1 MLIDVSYFVS
11 GPRHIQNASTSRTAG
26 ADSLAVTGH
35 IEAYIKELQPVF
47 LEAMLGVEEAK
58 KAIKFIEQA
67 TCDNDYFAVELLDR
81 TDDDKY
87 WTVLKQLKE
96 PFADYVLFNILRDAS
111 SQATITGNVRLKCA
125 NEYVSPIKAQVI
137 AWNRM
142 VDANVKFILWAREGN
157 CPIPLET
164 QTNMLNRINQ
174 FNL

>member
-11 GPRHIQNASTSRTAG
+11 GPRHIQNASTSKTAG
-26 ADSLAVTGH
+26 ADSLAVNGH

-47 LEAMLGVEEAK
+47 LEAMLGEKEAGYAMDYLDMADDEENEGTEPSK
-58 KAIKFIEQA
+58 YEIV
-67 TCDNDYFAVELLDR
+67 CD
-81 TDDDKY
+81 K
-87 WTVLKQLKE
+87 LKDA
-96 PFADYVLFNILRDAS
+96 FADYVLFNILRDAS

-125 NEYVSPIKAQVI
+125 NEYISPIKAQVI

-157 CPIPLET
+157 CPIALET

>member
-11 GPRHIQNASTSRTAG
+11 GPRHIQNASTSKTAG
-26 ADSLAVTGH
+26 ADSLAVNGH

-47 LEAMLGVEEAK
+47 LEAMLGEKEAGYAMDYLDMSDDEENEGTEPSK
-58 KAIKFIEQA
+58 YEIV
-67 TCDNDYFAVELLDR
+67 CD
-81 TDDDKY
+81 K
-87 WTVLKQLKE
+87 LKE

-125 NEYVSPIKAQVI
+125 NEYVSPIKEQVI

-157 CPIPLET
+157 CPIALET

>member
-11 GPRHIQNASTSRTAG
+11 GPRHIQNASTSKTAG
-26 ADSLAVTGH
+26 ADSLAVNGH

-47 LEAMLGVEEAK
+47 LEAMLGEKEAGYAMDYLDMADDEENEGTEPSK
-58 KAIKFIEQA
+58 YEIV
-67 TCDNDYFAVELLDR
+67 CD
-81 TDDDKY
+81 K
-87 WTVLKQLKE
+87 LKE
-96 PFADYVLFNILRDAS
+96 AFADYVLFNILRDAS

-157 CPIPLET
+157 CPISLET
-164 QTNMLNRINQ
+164 QTNMLNKINQ

>member
-11 GPRHIQNASTSRTAG
+11 GPRHIQNASTSKTAG

-35 IEAYIKELQPVF
+35 IEAYIKELQPFF
-47 LEAMLGVEEAK
+47 LEAMLGEKEAGYAMDYLDMSDDEENEGTEPSK
-58 KAIKFIEQA
+58 YEIV
-67 TCDNDYFAVELLDR
+67 CD
-81 TDDDKY
+81 K
-87 WTVLKQLKE
+87 LKE

>member
-11 GPRHIQNASTSRTAG
+11 GPRHIQNASTSKTAG
-26 ADSLAVTGH
+26 ADSLAVNGH

-47 LEAMLGVEEAK
+47 LEAMLGEKEAGYAMDYLDMADDEDNEDTEPSK
-58 KAIKFIEQA
+58 YEIV
-67 TCDNDYFAVELLDR
+67 CD
-81 TDDDKY
+81 K
-87 WTVLKQLKE
+87 LKE
-96 PFADYVLFNILRDAS
+96 AFADYVLFNILRDAS

>member
-11 GPRHIQNASTSRTAG
+11 GPRHIQNASTSKTAG

-47 LEAMLGVEEAK
+47 LEAMLGEKEAGYAMDYLDMSDDEENEDTEPSK
-58 KAIKFIEQA
+58 YEIV
-67 TCDNDYFAVELLDR
+67 CD
-81 TDDDKY
+81 K
-87 WTVLKQLKE
+87 LKE

-157 CPIPLET
+157 CPIALET

>member
-11 GPRHIQNASTSRTAG
+11 GPRHIQNASTSKTAG
-26 ADSLAVTGH
+26 ADNLAVVGH

-47 LEAMLGVEEAK
+47 LEGMLGEREAGYAMDYLDMSIDKANEETEPSK
-58 KAIKFIEQA
+58 YEIV
-67 TCDNDYFAVELLDR
+67 CD
-81 TDDDKY
+81 K
-87 WTVLKQLKE
+87 LKE

-125 NEYVSPIKAQVI
+125 NEYISPIRAQVI
-137 AWNRM
+137 TWNRM

-164 QTNMLNRINQ
+164 QTNLLNKVNQ

>member
-1 MLIDVSYFVS
+1 MLIDVSLS
-11 GPRHIQNASTSRTAG
+11 GPRHIQNASTSKTAG

-47 LEAMLGVEEAK
+47 LEAMLGEKEAGYAMDYLDMSDDEENEGTEPSK
-58 KAIKFIEQA
+58 YEIV
-67 TCDNDYFAVELLDR
+67 CD
-81 TDDDKY
+81 K
-87 WTVLKQLKE
+87 LKE

>member
-11 GPRHIQNASTSRTAG
+11 GPRHIQNASTSKTAG

-47 LEAMLGVEEAK
+47 LEAMLGEKEAGYAMDYLDMSDDEENEDTEPSK
-58 KAIKFIEQA
+58 YEIV
-67 TCDNDYFAVELLDR
+67 CD
-81 TDDDKY
+81 K
-87 WTVLKQLKE
+87 LKE

-125 NEYVSPIKAQVI
+125 NEYISPIKAQVI

>member
-11 GPRHIQNASTSRTAG
+11 GPRHIQNASTSKTAG
-26 ADSLAVTGH
+26 ADSLAVNGH

-47 LEAMLGVEEAK
+47 LEAMLGEKEAGYAMDYLDMADDEENEGTEPSK
-58 KAIKFIEQA
+58 YEIV
-67 TCDNDYFAVELLDR
+67 CD
-81 TDDDKY
+81 K
-87 WTVLKQLKE
+87 LKE

>member
-11 GPRHIQNASTSRTAG
+11 GPRHIQNASTSKTAG
-26 ADSLAVTGH
+26 ADSLAVNGH

-47 LEAMLGVEEAK
+47 LEAMLGEKEAGY
-58 KAIKFIEQA
+58 AIDYLDMADDEDNEDTEPSKYGIV
-67 TCDNDYFAVELLDR
+67 CD
-81 TDDDKY
+81 K
-87 WTVLKQLKE
+87 LKE
-96 PFADYVLFNILRDAS
+96 AFADYVLFNILRDAS